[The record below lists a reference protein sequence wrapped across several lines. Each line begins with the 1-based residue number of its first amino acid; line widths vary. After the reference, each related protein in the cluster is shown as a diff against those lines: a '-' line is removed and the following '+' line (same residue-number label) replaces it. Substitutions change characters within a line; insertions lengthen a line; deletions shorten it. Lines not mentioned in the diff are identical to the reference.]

1 MNLENLLK
9 KKRNTIIKKWFETV
23 IETYPADT
31 SRFLKSQPDPF
42 ANPVGNTTFEG
53 LEILFD
59 ELLGNMDKEKM
70 IKALDPIIRIRA
82 VQNFT
87 PSGAAGFIFFLKNI
101 IRQDTKDESDNTK
114 EFLILESKIDELCLI
129 AFDIYMQCREKIFE
143 IRANEHRNRF
153 FEAFERAGLIK
164 EL

>member
-9 KKRNTIIKKWFETV
+9 KKRNAIIKKWFAMV
-23 IETYPADT
+23 VDTYPADT

-42 ANPVGNTTFEG
+42 SNPVGNTTFEG

-59 ELLGNMDKEKM
+59 ELLGSMNREK
-70 IKALDPIIRIRA
+70 IINALDPIIRIRA
-82 VQNFT
+82 VQNFA
-87 PSGAAGFIFFLKNI
+87 PSGAAGFIFFLKKI
-101 IRQDTKDESDNTK
+101 IREDTKDESDNSK
-114 EFLILESKIDELCLI
+114 ELLIFESKIDELGFI

-164 EL
+164 EI

>member
-9 KKRNTIIKKWFETV
+9 KKRNTIIKRWFAMV
-23 IETYPADT
+23 VDTYPADT

-53 LEILFD
+53 LEIMFN
-59 ELLGNMDKEKM
+59 ELLGDMNMEKIINAM
-70 IKALDPIIRIRA
+70 DPIIRIRA

-87 PSGAAGFIFFLKNI
+87 PSAAAGFVFFLKKI
-101 IRQDTKDESDNTK
+101 IREDIKDESDNSK
-114 EFLILESKIDELCLI
+114 EILDFESKIDELGFA
-129 AFDIYMQCREKIFE
+129 AFDIYMKCREKIFE

-153 FEAFERAGLIK
+153 FDAFERAGLIK